1 MLKHPHL
8 DVNAI
13 RAQFPITQN
22 ITYLNTGWSGPSPIA
37 VVAAATDLLKLLSEE
52 GPTTPWV
59 LQLLNET
66 ETAARVAFARLLAAP
81 ADTITLTSNTT
92 HGLNMVLSGMT
103 WHAGDE
109 VVTTNQEH
117 PSGLVPLY
125 QFREHRGM
133 GVGIVSLSA
142 VDDEATILAKLEA
155 AITPRTRL
163 LLLSHILFTNG
174 LRLPI
179 AAINAMAHRHNV
191 QVLVDGAQTA
201 GHIPLDVVAWDCDYY
216 AVPAHK
222 WLMGPGGVGAL
233 YIRKELLPGLVPAHV
248 TLHGALSYDAAGNFT
263 PAPESAKKFELTTSN
278 GALLASAV
286 AAIEFIEEQG
296 LEAIQARWEELTTYT
311 RSGLEGVPGVTV
323 TSPSAGPTASALVT
337 FTVDGWEPQPLVQ
350 ALWERGNI
358 VARFVLEPPNIRVSL
373 ALFNNEQEVD
383 HLLAT
388 LRTIV
393 SENRAG

>member
-1 MLKHPHL
+1 M
-8 DVNAI
+8 
-13 RAQFPITQN
+13 RST
-22 ITYLNTGWSGPSPIA
+22 
-37 VVAAATDLLKLLSEE
+37 
-52 GPTTPWV
+52 
-59 LQLLNET
+59 
-66 ETAARVAFARLLAAP
+66 FARNCCLVLL
-81 ADTITLTSNTT
+81 
-92 HGLNMVLSGMT
+92 
-103 WHAGDE
+103 
-109 VVTTNQEH
+109 
-117 PSGLVPLY
+117 
-125 QFREHRGM
+125 
-133 GVGIVSLSA
+133 
-142 VDDEATILAKLEA
+142 
-155 AITPRTRL
+155 
-163 LLLSHILFTNG
+163 
-174 LRLPI
+174 
-179 AAINAMAHRHNV
+179 
-191 QVLVDGAQTA
+191 
-201 GHIPLDVVAWDCDYY
+201 
-216 AVPAHK
+216 
-222 WLMGPGGVGAL
+222 
-233 YIRKELLPGLVPAHV
+233 PAHV

-296 LEAIQARWEELTTYT
+296 LEAIQARWEELTAYT

-358 VARFVLEPPNIRVSL
+358 VARFVQEPPNIRVSL